1 MTLKAKLTLG
11 SVVLATV
18 MVGLVS
24 AVELGNE
31 IERHF
36 EETLESAGVL
46 RDVATN
52 LVSQALNVHR
62 TLKIEDAL
70 QDPELQRNLVSIKA
84 YSHAILE
91 IAVLNPQYKILLDSD
106 NERVGITVP
115 PLPDFRPIVTQAGW
129 YRKLQVLTESGTHY
143 YQLQELKLGP
153 SPSEPQVLVRVVVEP
168 ALIRAD
174 IFPNL
179 EKNAVVAVL
188 SVLGAVVV
196 TFLFS
201 AVAFRPLGRIGHMLD
216 LAAKGEYEAEP
227 APENTS
233 NDELSVMASKVSL
246 LGQRLRG
253 AQFEVS
259 DLRGNIDRLLQD
271 LEDAVFV
278 FDREFRLVFASGTV
292 EKFLGTSRVGLAGKT
307 LAAVFPP
314 YTTLGLVIGQASEN
328 GKPVRNRRVPL
339 PPRHESTGALDYVL
353 LSVDVLE
360 SPPDSAGTGAGLL
373 VRLRDP
379 EAQRKI
385 GHELQMADRLSALS
399 RVSGGVAHEV
409 KNPLNAILLHVEVAR
424 AKLAHGDTD
433 VEQQMDIVSRE
444 ILRLDRVVKTFLDFT
459 RPVELTLANVPFHE
473 LVQEIVDLARPQ
485 AEFSKIRIAVNQEAD
500 HGDVRID
507 RDLIKQAFL
516 NVVVNAIQAM
526 PDGGELR
533 FESSV
538 NGEMAEIR
546 ISDTGSGID
555 PGLRDKI
562 FRLYFTTKKDGSG
575 IGLAM
580 TFRIVQLHDG
590 TIDFTSEPGKGTTFS
605 IRLPMAAWT
614 EDSA

>member
-1 MTLKAKLTLG
+1 MTLQAKLTLG
-11 SVVLATV
+11 SVVLATL

-31 IERHF
+31 IERQF
-36 EETLESAGVL
+36 AETLERAGAY
-46 RDVATN
+46 RDLATN
-52 LVSQALNVHR
+52 LVSQSLNRQLRVGIEEALR
-62 TLKIEDAL
+62 
-70 QDPELQRNLVSIKA
+70 DPELQGNLVNIIA
-84 YSHAILE
+84 NSHAILE
-91 IAVLNPQYKILLDSD
+91 IAVVDPQNKILLDSD
-106 NERVGITVP
+106 KDRVGVTAP
-115 PLPDFRPIVTQAGW
+115 PLPDFRPIVTGTGW
-129 YRKLQVLTESGTHY
+129 YGKLRVLTERGTHY
-143 YQLQELKLGP
+143 YQLPEVTLGA
-153 SPSEPQVLVRVVVEP
+153 SPKEPVVGVRVVIEP

-174 IFPNL
+174 IIPNL
-179 EKNAVVAVL
+179 QKNAVVAVL

-216 LAAKGEYEAEP
+216 LAAKGEYEPEP
-227 APENTS
+227 PPVKPS
-233 NDELSVMASKVSL
+233 SDELSVMASKVSL

-253 AQFEVS
+253 AQSEVS

-271 LEDAVFV
+271 LEDAVFI
-278 FDREFRLVFASGTV
+278 FDREFRVVFASGTV
-292 EKFLGTSRVGLAGKT
+292 EKFLGTSRAGLSGKT
-307 LAAVFPP
+307 LSVVFPP
-314 YTTLGLVIGQASEN
+314 YTTLGLVIGQASQN
-328 GKPVRNRRVPL
+328 GKPIRNRRVPL
-339 PPRHESTGALDYVL
+339 PPRAEASGDLGTVL
-353 LSVDVLE
+353 LSVDVLQ
-360 SPPDSAGTGAGLL
+360 SPAGSALAGAGLL

-385 GHELQMADRLSALS
+385 GRELQMADRLSALS

-433 VEQQMDIVSRE
+433 VEQQMEIVSSE

-459 RPVELTLANVPFHE
+459 RPVELTLTNVPLE
-473 LVQEIVDLARPQ
+473 NLVAEIVELARPQ
-485 AEFSKIRIAVNQEAD
+485 AESSNIRVTVSQNGD

-533 FESSV
+533 FESSATADT
-538 NGEMAEIR
+538 AEIR
-546 ISDTGSGID
+546 ISDTGPGID
-555 PGLRDKI
+555 PALREKI
-562 FRLYFTTKKDGSG
+562 FRLYFTTEKEGSG

-590 TIDFTSEPGKGTTFS
+590 TIDFTSEPGKGTTFI